1 MNSPRVNLLNKNEQR
16 YQGAVSR
23 RFMLVSLVITP
34 IMLVAVL
41 SSIKL
46 IQYSGVK
53 SQLTSS
59 EEIWEDLEPR
69 LALYK
74 AENQGLVAN
83 KKVMDLF
90 DSWKESQGSF
100 VQLLEEMQETVPE
113 NVQFSRLSIRGSQ
126 VSAAY
131 ANPVDT
137 TINYELVIEGISQ
150 GERAENQVID
160 FRKELLTGERM
171 ASTFSDIK
179 LSSLRKRSGKE
190 GMNMREFQLKGE
202 SPVGGEK

>member
-1 MNSPRVNLLNKNEQR
+1 MNSPRVNLLKKSEQR

-59 EEIWEDLEPR
+59 EEIWADLEPR
-69 LALYK
+69 LELYK

-100 VQLLEEMQETVPE
+100 VELLDEIQDTVPE
-113 NVQFSRLSIRGSQ
+113 NVQFTRLSIRGAQTS
-126 VSAAY
+126 VAY
-131 ANPVDT
+131 ADPNDT
-137 TINYELVIEGISQ
+137 TLNYELTLEGISQ

-160 FRKELLTGERM
+160 FRKDLLAGERM
-171 ASTFSDIK
+171 ASRFADVK

-190 GMNMREFQLKGE
+190 GINMREFQLKGE
-202 SPVGGEK
+202 SSTGGRK